1 MLELIYGK
9 LFQHW
14 RELENSSLA
23 TTKTIMKLEEYLQT
37 LPSSILSGNDVQ
49 LPEHSFREIFEFA
62 NLSKDDVFYHL
73 GCGDGKGLAIALE
86 EFGVRKVIG
95 IDIDRKKIEQAN
107 SLLQEKNLDQ
117 GHVIC
122 KDVTDAIF
130 DDATVILFWF
140 TDVLIIEKMMEK
152 FEKLK
157 HGCKIITIWGPLLG
171 CLPDKVDFPYI
182 INQVP
187 FKPAKDLK
195 EQLLAIFG
203 TNCVDF
209 VNAWEFAERYT
220 KAIGSPE
227 AGNDRFLTIL
237 QSIVIWINAKNL
249 GVACTDEIPPAIK
262 NYMGILRNFF
272 NIEVEH
278 LLK

>member
-9 LFQHW
+9 LFQLW
-14 RELENSSLA
+14 RELENNSLA
-23 TTKTIMKLEEYLQT
+23 ITKTIMKLEEYLQT

-86 EFGVRKVIG
+86 EFGVRKAIG
-95 IDIDRKKIEQAN
+95 IDINRKKIEQSN

-237 QSIVIWINAKNL
+237 QSLVIWINAKNL
-249 GVACTDEIPPAIK
+249 GVACTEEIPPAIK

>member
-14 RELENSSLA
+14 RELENNSLA
-23 TTKTIMKLEEYLQT
+23 ITKTIMKLEEYLQT

-86 EFGVRKVIG
+86 EFGVRKAIG
-95 IDIDRKKIEQAN
+95 IDINRKKIEQSN

-237 QSIVIWINAKNL
+237 QSLVIWINAKNL

-262 NYMGILRNFF
+262 NYMAILRNFF

>member
-9 LFQHW
+9 LFQLW
-14 RELENSSLA
+14 RELENNSLA
-23 TTKTIMKLEEYLQT
+23 ITKALMKLEEYLET

-86 EFGVRKVIG
+86 EFGVRKAIG
-95 IDIDRKKIEQAN
+95 IDINRKKIEQSN

>member
-9 LFQHW
+9 LFQLW
-14 RELENSSLA
+14 RELENNSLA
-23 TTKTIMKLEEYLQT
+23 ITKALMKLEEYLET

-86 EFGVRKVIG
+86 EFGVRKAIG
-95 IDIDRKKIEQAN
+95 IDINRKKIEQSN

-157 HGCKIITIWGPLLG
+157 QGCKIITIWGPLLG

-237 QSIVIWINAKNL
+237 QSLVIWINAKNL

>member
-9 LFQHW
+9 LFQLW
-14 RELENSSLA
+14 RELENNSLA
-23 TTKTIMKLEEYLQT
+23 ITKALMKLEEYLET

-86 EFGVRKVIG
+86 EFGVRKAIG
-95 IDIDRKKIEQAN
+95 IDINRKKIEQAN

-237 QSIVIWINAKNL
+237 QSLVIWINAKNL

>member
-9 LFQHW
+9 LFQLW
-14 RELENSSLA
+14 RELENNSLA
-23 TTKTIMKLEEYLQT
+23 ITKALMKLEEYLET

-95 IDIDRKKIEQAN
+95 IDIDGKKIEQAN

-187 FKPAKDLK
+187 FKPAKDLR

-203 TNCVDF
+203 TKCVDF

-249 GVACTDEIPPAIK
+249 GVACTDAIPPAIK
-262 NYMGILRNFF
+262 NYMAILRNFF